1 MNFYSN
7 KICRRYGIKTT
18 DSNKSPLVKRNYPP
32 GFHGP
37 KGRGRRSDYGEQ
49 LAQKQK
55 AKVIYNLREKQFRL
69 TFNKAQRLE
78 GDAGFNLLKL
88 LELRL
93 DNVVYRLGLAK
104 SRPAARQL
112 VNHAHIRVNG
122 RRVNIPSFRVK
133 EGDEITVKEKS
144 QKNKYFEIIKQEL
157 DLQKVPG
164 WLNLDLK
171 TLSAKVLH
179 EPKTETDVD
188 QSIDTRAIVEFYSK

>member
-18 DSNKSPLVKRNYPP
+18 DSSKAPLVKRNYPP

-37 KGRGRRSDYGEQ
+37 KGRGRKSDYGEQ

-69 TFNKAQRLE
+69 TFEKAQRLQ

-104 SRPAARQL
+104 SRPAARQI

-122 RRVNIPSFRVK
+122 RRVNIPSFRLK
-133 EGDEITVKEKS
+133 EGDEISIKEKS
-144 QKNKYFEIIKQEL
+144 LKSKYFEIIKQEL
-157 DLQKVPG
+157 DPQKVPG
-164 WLNLDLK
+164 WLNLDVK
-171 TLSAKVLH
+171 SLSAKVLH
-179 EPKTETDVD
+179 EPKTENDVD

>member
-69 TFNKAQRLE
+69 TFDKAQRLE
-78 GDAGFNLLKL
+78 GDGGFNLLKL

-93 DNVVYRLGLAK
+93 DNVMHRLGFAK

-122 RRVNIPSFRVK
+122 RRVNIPSFKLK

-144 QKNKYFEIIKQEL
+144 QKSKYFEIIKQEL
-157 DLQKVPG
+157 DPQKVPG

-171 TLSAKVLH
+171 SLSAKVLH

-188 QSIDTRAIVEFYSK
+188 QSIDTKAIVEFYSK